1 MTQLYP
7 GVQLLRW
14 CKLSWDTAR
23 MCVGSCRSGRMES
36 FRIYLSFYLT
46 QGSVYS
52 SEKEEHVQRGGYSR
66 QVGEIVAIK
75 IGLSPNLKRQRSTE

>member
-1 MTQLYP
+1 
-7 GVQLLRW
+7 
-14 CKLSWDTAR
+14 
-23 MCVGSCRSGRMES
+23 MES

-66 QVGEIVAIK
+66 QVGEIIAIK